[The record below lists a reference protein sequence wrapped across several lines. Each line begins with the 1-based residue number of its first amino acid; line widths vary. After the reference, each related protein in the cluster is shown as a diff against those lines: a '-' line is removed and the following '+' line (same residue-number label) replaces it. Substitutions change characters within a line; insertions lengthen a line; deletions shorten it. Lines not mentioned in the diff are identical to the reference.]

1 MSQRGRGQ
9 SDARAA
15 YMFYQVV
22 CMMLLDVGGL
32 SYTPYTYFTRY
43 TTRHGQGTQRDQ

>member
-22 CMMLLDVGGL
+22 YMMLLDVGGL
-32 SYTPYTYFTRY
+32 SYTPYTYTL
-43 TTRHGQGTQRDQ
+43 H